1 MGKWLSGVYLTLTCH
16 ASISWRLKW
25 LFPFSK
31 IITTSHHS
39 LIKNGVGVNDLAV
52 GKIWLNMN
60 LGAQFTQERIIRTP
74 WIYDS
79 CIRWPQWWWM
89 CVFMLM
95 RDLLPP
101 EGELICF
108 VLTAVLFACCVNV
121 QTKRIIMAESRYD
134 KYEEHWGSFI
144 ILTAS
149 IVFWPAGTGQSI
161 PVYWNRLKTCLPWL
175 WIRILICF
183 LSHQEVLK
191 ELVAVDIEVY
201 YVQRLGWCVHGE
213 IFWNC
218 FDFLHIIYSP
228 VRAIKQ
234 LYSSGFHLFF

>member
-1 MGKWLSGVYLTLTCH
+1 MILQLVKSDSIWTWGHNSLKKESSGPLEYMTLVYGGHSGGECVSLC
-16 ASISWRLKW
+16 SWG
-25 LFPFSK
+25 
-31 IITTSHHS
+31 ICSHQR
-39 LIKNGVGVNDLAV
+39 VNWSVL
-52 GKIWLNMN
+52 
-60 LGAQFTQERIIRTP
+60 
-74 WIYDS
+74 
-79 CIRWPQWWWM
+79 C
-89 CVFMLM
+89 
-95 RDLLPP
+95 
-101 EGELICF
+101 
-108 VLTAVLFACCVNV
+108 LTAVLFACCVNV